1 MTFYTDKKFA
11 MKHYSVAGWFWL
23 VLGILLVI
31 LSFIFYNFMPIVISL
46 GIIFTILGIWG
57 LSLGN
62 YGNLTFFGKG
72 FMIGRRESY
81 GDLLFTKVNTYI
93 YDITKIDNISIFQ
106 KFITIKGIF
115 IKSKYFGKPEYFED
129 KLHKQH
135 KQINIVKIPR
145 IYEKENE
152 LLLELNK
159 FLNKQIFKEANYETR
174 IF

>member
-1 MTFYTDKKFA
+1 

-31 LSFIFYNFMPIVISL
+31 LSFIFYNFMLILISL
-46 GIIFTILGIWG
+46 GIIFTILGIGG

-62 YGNLTFFGKG
+62 YGNLTFFDKG

-93 YDITKIDNISIFQ
+93 YDIKKIDNISISQ

-115 IKSKYFGKPEYFED
+115 VKSKYFAD
-129 KLHKQH
+129 KLYKQH

-152 LLLELNK
+152 LLLQLNK
-159 FLNKQIFKEANYETR
+159 FLNK
-174 IF
+174 